1 MKGKRKLPLLQALL
15 LTALLVAGVPDY
27 EAVAEKSPDI
37 SPSGSDDS
45 KAFLETLSEKERQ
58 WLREH
63 PVIRVALDP
72 SSPPIKFTDS
82 KGELSGISSD
92 YLKIVERRLGVKF
105 EQMKNMTWQQAFD
118 RLKRWEIDMAPSL
131 ADTDE
136 RRNYLIFTKPYLT
149 IPIVTAA
156 HRDVTYLGSMKEL
169 SGRKVAIVEDH
180 AVSEWI
186 PRDWPAIKLI
196 KVKTVH
202 DGLTLLQR
210 EEVFA
215 YIDNLIIIG
224 YYQARM
230 KVTDIKIAG
239 ETPYINSQAMAVRK
253 DWPILA
259 GILQKALDSISE
271 SERNDIYR
279 RWLPIRYEHG
289 FDYSLLWKAL
299 GIFAAALIGLLLWNQ
314 KLAGEI
320 SSRRKAEVAL
330 RDSEARLRLSLDQ
343 KEALLRELY
352 HRTNNSMQVIRS
364 ILVLR
369 AASLNNPEIT
379 SFVRKID
386 EKILAMALVQQKLYQ
401 SQNLSRVDLGEYLP
415 ELASLLIENY
425 ELPDG
430 FLTLALQS
438 EPVLVLIDTAIPCGL
453 AVSELISNA
462 VRHAF
467 PGRKTGTIR
476 MKIGRNP
483 SGSVEVFFADDGIGM
498 PADFDFRKNVS
509 GLRTV
514 YDLVESQMKGEIVCE
529 QAEGL
534 AYTIRF
540 SDNLY
545 EQRV

>member
-15 LTALLVAGVPDY
+15 LTALLVAGVPDC

-386 EKILAMALVQQKLYQ
+386 EKILTMALVQQKLYQ

-498 PADFDFRKNVS
+498 TADFDFRKNVS

-529 QAEGL
+529 QTEGL